1 MWLYHYFLPLSLSS
15 LFIIII
21 MIIHHHYNYIIYFI
35 YFFYIISLFANLKQ
49 QNRKMPLMGLTSQ
62 FHHIKTAPSSR
73 SPQFSNAAQ
82 NGEVPLVRLTSH
94 CAWISSTFNCVNTK
108 LDKQVDQKK
117 DNFGQ
122 TRPFKGG
129 QGQLFDCYVPILNI
143 CAIDWVDSIVG
154 EIF

>member
-21 MIIHHHYNYIIYFI
+21 MIIHHHYNYITYFI

-108 LDKQVDQKK
+108 LDNQVDQKK
-117 DNFGQ
+117 D
-122 TRPFKGG
+122 KKI
-129 QGQLFDCYVPILNI
+129 ILDKLGLSRGVRVNYL
-143 CAIDWVDSIVG
+143 IVMCR
-154 EIF
+154 F

>member
-1 MWLYHYFLPLSLSS
+1 MWLYYYFLPLSLSS

-21 MIIHHHYNYIIYFI
+21 MIIHHHYNYITYFI
-35 YFFYIISLFANLKQ
+35 YIFYIISLFANLKQ

-94 CAWISSTFNCVNTK
+94 CAWISSTFNCVNTNK
-108 LDKQVDQKK
+108 LDNQVDRKK
-117 DNFGQ
+117 DKKELWPNTAFQ
-122 TRPFKGG
+122 GG
-129 QGQLFDCYVPILNI
+129 SGAIL
-143 CAIDWVDSIVG
+143 
-154 EIF
+154 